1 MRTKKRTTVY
11 HCRLD
16 AERIKEMEKMNQ
28 KEVNEIMETETVEL
42 TLTKEQLKTLKLVLG
57 GLDNYLIG
65 HVINGEMDEVEA
77 VSHIMSIYN
86 RIVDMEK
93 GEK

>member
-1 MRTKKRTTVY
+1 M
-11 HCRLD
+11 
-16 AERIKEMEKMNQ
+16 
-28 KEVNEIMETETVEL
+28 EL
-42 TLTKEQLKTLKLVLG
+42 TLTKEQLKALKLVLG

-77 VSHIMSIYN
+77 GSHIMSIYS

-93 GEK
+93 GGK

>member
-1 MRTKKRTTVY
+1 
-11 HCRLD
+11 
-16 AERIKEMEKMNQ
+16 MEKMNQ
-28 KEVNEIMETETVEL
+28 KEVNEIMQTEAVEL

-77 VSHIMSIYN
+77 GSHIMSIYN

>member
-1 MRTKKRTTVY
+1 MQTGRRKDKRNGKNESERSERNHGNRSGGVDADKRT
-11 HCRLD
+11 
-16 AERIKEMEKMNQ
+16 A
-28 KEVNEIMETETVEL
+28 
-42 TLTKEQLKTLKLVLG
+42 KTLKLVLG

>member
-1 MRTKKRTTVY
+1 MKSWKKE
-11 HCRLD
+11 
-16 AERIKEMEKMNQ
+16 A
-28 KEVNEIMETETVEL
+28 VEL
-42 TLTKEQLKTLKLVLG
+42 KLTKEQLKALKLVLG

-77 VSHIMSIYN
+77 GSHIMSIYN

-93 GEK
+93 GGK

>member
-1 MRTKKRTTVY
+1 M
-11 HCRLD
+11 
-16 AERIKEMEKMNQ
+16 
-28 KEVNEIMETETVEL
+28 
-42 TLTKEQLKTLKLVLG
+42 KLVLG

>member
-1 MRTKKRTTVY
+1 MG
-11 HCRLD
+11 
-16 AERIKEMEKMNQ
+16 KMNQ
-28 KEVNEIMETETVEL
+28 KEVNEIMETEAVEL
-42 TLTKEQLKTLKLVLG
+42 KLTKEQLKTLKLVLG

-77 VSHIMSIYN
+77 GSHIMSIYN